1 MGKGRER
8 RRTKARRDRKREL
21 AQEQAALRK
30 AKEGTCK
37 DETTTTG
44 NETSGAAS

>member
-30 AKEGTCK
+30 AKEGACK
-37 DETTTTG
+37 DETTTTVSG
-44 NETSGAAS
+44 TSGDGS